1 MALFRSLIRV
11 FSGKINLE
19 GLSVPGS
26 TKTEPDSQGDYF
38 YEALNAVSLTN
49 DYIAGEHGE
58 EGMFATLFFG
68 VLNPQ
73 TGNMAYVNGGHES
86 LLIVNQS
93 GIKKS
98 LKSTG
103 PIVGMMTEMEFQ
115 VKLVTI
121 EPGDILLGFTDG
133 VTEAM
138 SPRKNLFG
146 KKRISNLLGNPAL
159 TASKLIEQIKVELFK
174 HIDNAPQFD
183 DITMIAVHREDQEC

>member
-1 MALFRSLIRV
+1 
-11 FSGKINLE
+11 
-19 GLSVPGS
+19 
-26 TKTEPDSQGDYF
+26 
-38 YEALNAVSLTN
+38 
-49 DYIAGEHGE
+49 
-58 EGMFATLFFG
+58 MFATLFFG
-68 VLNPQ
+68 VLDPQ
-73 TGNMAYVNGGHES
+73 TGKMAYVNGGHES

-103 PIVGMMTEMEFQ
+103 PIVGMMTNMEYQ

-138 SPRKNLFG
+138 SPQKELFG
-146 KKRISNLLGNPAL
+146 KKRISNLLENQAL
-159 TASKLIEQIKVELFK
+159 TASKLIEQIKVELSK

-183 DITMIAVHREDQEC
+183 DITMIAVHREARNED